1 MSSPQ
6 APTTRS
12 ALTSALGT
20 VTGLLAALAL
30 MVGFFS
36 WQSEYF
42 FTSDTFVT
50 IANDIPAVAVTAVG
64 MTFVLIIAGIDLS
77 VGSTMAL
84 AAAVAGIAMLQWH
97 WTLLPATFLAMAVG
111 LVVGAVNGAITV
123 AWRLPSFIVT
133 LGMLEMA
140 RGAAYVA
147 TDSRT
152 QYIGSRI
159 DWLGKPVVA
168 GLSPAFFIAI
178 AIVAV
183 AQVVLTRTVFGRS
196 LIGIGTNEEAMRLA
210 GVDPRPIKIAVFA
223 LAGLLAGLGGV
234 FLSSRLEAA
243 DPNAGLGAELVVI
256 ASVVIGGTSLM
267 GGRGSVASTFF
278 GVLVISVL
286 EAGLA
291 QIGASEPTKRIITG
305 CVIIIAVVLD
315 TLRERRKKNAS

>member
-1 MSSPQ
+1 MSSSKLV
-6 APTTRS
+6 TTR
-12 ALTSALGT
+12 AAMTSAIGT
-20 VTGLLAALAL
+20 VAGLLVALAL
-30 MVGFFS
+30 MIGFFS

-97 WTLLPATFLAMAVG
+97 WSLLPATLLAMLTG
-111 LVVGAVNGAITV
+111 LAVGAVNGAVTV

-140 RGAAYVA
+140 RGAAYLA

-152 QYIGSRI
+152 QYIGGKI
-159 DWLGKPVVA
+159 EWLGKPMLA
-168 GLSPAFFIAI
+168 GLSPAFFIAV
-178 AIVAV
+178 AIVVV

-210 GVDPRPIKIAVFA
+210 GVDPRPLKIAVFA
-223 LAGLLAGLGGV
+223 LAGLLAGLGGI

-243 DPNAGLGAELVVI
+243 DPNAGTGAELVVI

-315 TLRERRKKNAS
+315 TLRERRKKNA